1 MNMNPTEIT
10 QFLDVQKHNV
20 EEQLPKYI
28 SSLSAPKIIKEAMHY
43 SLEAGGK
50 RIRPLLLLGTLR
62 SFGKDEAIGLPT
74 ACAIE
79 MIHTYSLIHDDL
91 PSMDDDDLRRGKPT
105 NHKVFGEAVAILA
118 GDALLTYSFQVIT
131 ESISPEL
138 SPEKKLLL
146 VTELA
151 KASGPEGMVGGQ
163 VADMEG
169 EGKVLNLDE
178 LEYIHRHKT
187 GKLLAYSVIAGSI
200 LADATSEQLDKLTQF
215 AHHLGLAFQIRDDIL
230 DIEGTEVKLGKP
242 VGSDTGNHKNTYPA
256 LLTLEGAKEKLTFHV
271 DEARRFLYSVDMKH
285 DILDYMCNLIASRDH

>member
-1 MNMNPTEIT
+1 MGPTDVKE
-10 QFLDVQKHNV
+10 FLNKQKNIV
-20 EEQLPKYI
+20 EEQLTNYI
-28 SSLSAPKIIKEAMHY
+28 SALTAPKSIKDSMHY

-62 SFGKDEAIGLPT
+62 SFGKDESIGLPT

-79 MIHTYSLIHDDL
+79 MIHTYSLVHDDL

-105 NHKVFGEAVAILA
+105 NHKVFGEAIAILA
-118 GDALLTYSFQVIT
+118 GDGLLTYSFQVIT
-131 ESISPEL
+131 ESLKNEISA
-138 SPEKKLLL
+138 EKKLML

-151 KASGPEGMVGGQ
+151 KAAGPEGMVGGQ

-169 EGKVLNLDE
+169 EGSVLNLEE

-187 GKLLAYSVIAGSI
+187 GKLLAYSVIAGAI
-200 LADATSEQLDKLTQF
+200 LADATNEQLDKLTQF

-230 DIEGTEVKLGKP
+230 DIEGSEAVIGKP
-242 VGSDTGNHKNTYPA
+242 VGSDTGNDKNTYPA
-256 LLTLEGAKEKLTFHV
+256 LLSLEGAKEKLTFHI
-271 DEARRFLYSVDMKH
+271 DEAKRFLYSVDMKH

>member
-1 MNMNPTEIT
+1 MGRTEVE
-10 QFLDVQKHNV
+10 QFLNNQKKNI
-20 EEQLPKYI
+20 EEQLPTYI
-28 SSLSAPKIIKEAMHY
+28 SQLSAPNIIKDAMHY

-50 RIRPLLLLGTLR
+50 RIRPLLLVGTLH
-62 SFGKDEAIGLPT
+62 SFGKDESIGLPT

-118 GDALLTYSFQVIT
+118 GDALLTYSFQIVS
-131 ESISPEL
+131 ESLGDQI

-169 EGKVLNLDE
+169 EGAVLNLDE
-178 LEYIHRHKT
+178 LEYIHHHKT
-187 GKLLAYSVIAGSI
+187 GKLLAYSVIAGAI
-200 LADATSEQLDKLTQF
+200 LADATSEQLEKLTQF

-230 DIEGTEVKLGKP
+230 DIEGTEVVLGKP

-256 LLTLEGAKEKLTFHV
+256 LLSLEGAKEKLTFHI
-271 DEARRFLYSVDMKH
+271 DEAKRFLYSVDMKH

>member
-1 MNMNPTEIT
+1 MRQTEVE
-10 QFLDVQKHNV
+10 QFLNVQKKNI
-20 EEQLPKYI
+20 EEQLPTYI
-28 SSLSAPKIIKEAMHY
+28 SHLSAPQNIKDAMQY

-62 SFGKDEAIGLPT
+62 SFGKDENIGLPT

-79 MIHTYSLIHDDL
+79 MIHTYSLVHDDL

-105 NHKVFGEAVAILA
+105 NHKVFGEAIAILA
-118 GDALLTYSFQVIT
+118 GDALLTYSFQVIS
-131 ESISPEL
+131 ESMRDHI

-146 VTELA
+146 ITELA

-169 EGKVLNLDE
+169 EGAVLNLEE

-187 GKLLAYSVIAGSI
+187 GKLLAYSVIAGAI

-230 DIEGTEVKLGKP
+230 DIEGTEVVLGKP

-256 LLTLEGAKEKLTFHV
+256 LLTLEGAKEKLTFHT
-271 DEARRFLYSVDMKH
+271 DEAKRFLYSVDMKH

>member
-1 MNMNPTEIT
+1 MGLNEIE
-10 QFLDVQKHNV
+10 QFLNVQKKSI
-20 EEQLPKYI
+20 EEQLPSYI
-28 SSLSAPKIIKEAMHY
+28 SLLSAPKIIKDAMHY

-50 RIRPLLLLGTLR
+50 RIRPLLLLATLR
-62 SFGKDEAIGLPT
+62 SFGKDERIGYPT
-74 ACAIE
+74 ACAVE

-105 NHKVFGEAVAILA
+105 NHKVFGEAIAILA
-118 GDALLTYSFQVIT
+118 GDALLTYSFQVIS
-131 ESISPEL
+131 ESMKEHISPEKRL
-138 SPEKKLLL
+138 ML

-169 EGKVLNLDE
+169 EGSVLNLDE

-187 GKLLAYSVIAGSI
+187 GKLLAYSVIAGAI

-230 DIEGTEVKLGKP
+230 DIEGTEVVLGKP

-256 LLTLEGAKEKLTFHV
+256 LLTLEGAKEKLTFHI
-271 DEARRFLYSVDMKH
+271 DEAKRFLYSVDMKH